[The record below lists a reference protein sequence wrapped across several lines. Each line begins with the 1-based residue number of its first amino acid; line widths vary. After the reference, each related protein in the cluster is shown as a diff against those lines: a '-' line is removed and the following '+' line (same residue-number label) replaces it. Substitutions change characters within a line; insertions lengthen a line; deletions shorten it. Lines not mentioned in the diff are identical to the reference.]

1 MYTTSI
7 PDGIFVSEDS
17 GGLHLYAVS
26 EAPRDINQ
34 AEKDTKLNLSRVHI
48 SPHLHSF
55 LFSTL
60 SGLLF
65 HFHLRDI

>member
-1 MYTTSI
+1 MTNIRY
-7 PDGIFVSEDS
+7 GIFVSEDS
-17 GGLHLYAVS
+17 GDFHLYAVS

-34 AEKDTKLNLSRVHI
+34 AEKDTKLNLSWIHI
-48 SPHLHSF
+48 SPRFHSF